1 MLSAVFSSVHS
12 FPTQIYFRQ
21 STLASWDFVR
31 PTSHDLP
38 FRDRRKLQLAFLDS
52 YSYSID
58 SYSLYIPPIPYI
70 IHIPYI
76 HYSYFPFLFSF
87 SSIRISPNSFLFTLN
102 HFHFI
107 LSFLFIF
114 LFPFPLALL
123 FLFLPFNISSFF
135 FFI

>member
-31 PTSHDLP
+31 PTSHDSP
-38 FRDRRKLQLAFLDS
+38 FRDRRKFQLAFLDS
-52 YSYSID
+52 YSFSID

-76 HYSYFPFLFSF
+76 HYSYSTIPFSF
-87 SSIRISPNSFLFTLN
+87 PSIHISPNSFSFALI
-102 HFHFI
+102 HSHQI

-114 LFPFPLALL
+114 LFPFPLALP
-123 FLFLPFNISSFF
+123 FLSLPFNISSFF